1 MHKPWS
7 HSPTSSIKQAMRLFP
22 GLLTLIHQLGIIRT
36 CQVPWGSSWASR
48 RFGEWGCSC
57 RLQVREWRRWGS
69 EPGTWTRG
77 PIISISHDSVN
88 GLSFR
93 DGLDRCC
100 FVIPCACTG
109 TYAMPTTTYGHPFAA
124 LLAFH
129 PPPPWQQG
137 GKWQTPRRAF
147 VEDEV

>member
-1 MHKPWS
+1 MVSQPYVLDQAS
-7 HSPTSSIKQAMRLFP
+7 DAALPGVADSDSPARHHPHLSGAMGVKL
-22 GLLTLIHQLGIIRT
+22 GLSP
-36 CQVPWGSSWASR
+36 VW
-48 RFGEWGCSC
+48 EWGCSC

-147 VEDEV
+147 VEDKV